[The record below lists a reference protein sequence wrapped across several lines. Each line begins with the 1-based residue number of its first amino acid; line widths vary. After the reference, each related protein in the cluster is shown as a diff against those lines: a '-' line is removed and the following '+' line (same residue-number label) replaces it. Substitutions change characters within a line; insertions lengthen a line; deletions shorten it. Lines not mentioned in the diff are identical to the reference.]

1 MPRKSSLIRPPVAN
15 VDTMM
20 LVVAAASPEP
30 NLFLIDKML
39 INAEINNIIPV
50 ICINKTDIKKR
61 EDIEEIYSKA
71 GYKIFSVSAERQD
84 GTVYLWII

>member
-1 MPRKSSLIRPPVAN
+1 MKRTAKKGSIIEIMPRKSSLIRPPVAN

-39 INAEINNIIPV
+39 INAEINNITPV
-50 ICINKTDIKKR
+50 ICINKTDIKNVR
-61 EDIEEIYSKA
+61 I
-71 GYKIFSVSAERQD
+71 
-84 GTVYLWII
+84 